1 MGVIVGLIL
10 GLLLKG
16 ILLKLMLSHH
26 ISRIHTYYLLTDYND
41 CIKLETFNLTQ
52 TVATNYRNVN
62 IMMDAITE
70 TIVHQHKRIICKVT
84 SSPFFK
90 GLIFEFWHFQ

>member
-1 MGVIVGLIL
+1 MGVIVEGLRL

-26 ISRIHTYYLLTDYND
+26 INRIQTYYLLTDYND

-52 TVATNYRNVN
+52 TVATNYGNVN
-62 IMMDAITE
+62 IMMDTITE
-70 TIVHQHKRIICKVT
+70 TIVH
-84 SSPFFK
+84 
-90 GLIFEFWHFQ
+90 